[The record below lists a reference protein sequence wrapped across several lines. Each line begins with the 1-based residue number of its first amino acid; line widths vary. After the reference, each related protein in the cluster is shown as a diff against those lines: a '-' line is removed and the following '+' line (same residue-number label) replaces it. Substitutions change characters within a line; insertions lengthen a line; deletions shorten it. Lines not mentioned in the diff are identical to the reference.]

1 MEKISKAIVEFD
13 IDNIKNLVNQALEA
27 GIPAL
32 DIVTKGMAKGMEI
45 VGKKYEEKEYFLAE
59 LIMAGEVMKTGM
71 EVLEPHLKATPVGR
85 KGVVVIGTVKGD
97 LHDIGKNIVI
107 TLLKSS
113 GFEVHDL
120 GVDVDAQRFVEK
132 VKETNADIL
141 ALSALLTTTMV
152 EMENVIKALKEASIR
167 DKVKV
172 IVGGA
177 PITEEFASKIGADA
191 FAVDRRHGGHTH
203 IYFLALDPQADPSIL
218 RQAFLGDIHVGHH
231 LDARDNRRLEPLQ
244 LRRHRGLVQH
254 AVYPIANPQLGF
266 HGLEMD
272 VGSTILIGFPDDLV
286 DELYYRSFLIQLLQ
300 IFGTYFFFWRD
311 LDTAVFHDA
320 LDGVGTDTVESL
332 GRLGNLFGSAQH
344 KADTQAGGQSQ
355 GFRQTLSEG
364 IVSCYLEGP
373 VLGGYRHD
381 VELKDYAGGEFF
393 QNLLINGKIGQPQVL
408 HTGGRGQGAE
418 EFFFS
423 GESQFHHCIG
433 KGDSLFPLMAKNILY
448 LRRVEKTATFE
459 NAGQAVSGRS
469 CIHPSVTGSSRFK
482 IRPPFFLV
490 NQGALIAFAAPGVF
504 RRPAAVCLP
513 RRRRVCRG

>member
-107 TLLKSS
+107 TLLRSS

-120 GVDVDAQRFVEK
+120 GVDVDAQKFVEK

-191 FAVDRRHGGHTH
+191 FAVDAVQG
-203 IYFLALDPQADPSIL
+203 
-218 RQAFLGDIHVGHH
+218 
-231 LDARDNRRLEPLQ
+231 LQ
-244 LRRHRGLVQH
+244 KCKEM
-254 AVYPIANPQLGF
+254 IAQ
-266 HGLEMD
+266 
-272 VGSTILIGFPDDLV
+272 
-286 DELYYRSFLIQLLQ
+286 
-300 IFGTYFFFWRD
+300 
-311 LDTAVFHDA
+311 
-320 LDGVGTDTVESL
+320 
-332 GRLGNLFGSAQH
+332 
-344 KADTQAGGQSQ
+344 KA
-355 GFRQTLSEG
+355 
-364 IVSCYLEGP
+364 
-373 VLGGYRHD
+373 
-381 VELKDYAGGEFF
+381 
-393 QNLLINGKIGQPQVL
+393 
-408 HTGGRGQGAE
+408 
-418 EFFFS
+418 
-423 GESQFHHCIG
+423 
-433 KGDSLFPLMAKNILY
+433 
-448 LRRVEKTATFE
+448 
-459 NAGQAVSGRS
+459 
-469 CIHPSVTGSSRFK
+469 
-482 IRPPFFLV
+482 
-490 NQGALIAFAAPGVF
+490 
-504 RRPAAVCLP
+504 
-513 RRRRVCRG
+513 